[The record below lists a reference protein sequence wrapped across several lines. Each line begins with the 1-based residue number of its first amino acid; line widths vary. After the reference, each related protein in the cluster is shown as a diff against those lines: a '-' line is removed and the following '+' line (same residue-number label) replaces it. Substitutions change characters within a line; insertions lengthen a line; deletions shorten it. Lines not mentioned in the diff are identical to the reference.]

1 MATLT
6 AAHLASLD
14 ARHSRHALKEAL
26 KPIVESYFPGGTIVE
41 LVFDT
46 RNLMDSN
53 HAPVSD
59 LIVYDNAW
67 NIVAATSDDYR
78 HHVQKLNKR
87 LYVIGDDN
95 ILLDD
100 DETLPTLAIDGNT
113 FKKFF
118 PEGETHV
125 TPLGTF
131 VGTCTAAMLIE
142 KMSHDD
148 ITDILELD
156 TAADALDWVDMTVA
170 YAVLDNGGFEAV
182 KDELATSETT
192 LHELLSGVPDLE
204 GFAVHLAKLAL
215 VAAVKIVHRERGEVA

>member
-14 ARHSRHALKEAL
+14 ARYSRQVLKEAL
-26 KPIVESYFPGGTIVE
+26 TPIIESYFPNGKIVE

-46 RNLMDSN
+46 RNLMDAN

-67 NIVAATSDDYR
+67 KVIVATSDDYR
-78 HHVQKLNKR
+78 HHVQNLNKR
-87 LYVIGDDN
+87 LSVLGDDN
-95 ILLDD
+95 VLLDD
-100 DETLPTLAIDGNT
+100 NEALPILAVDGNT
-113 FKKFF
+113 FRKFF
-118 PEGETHV
+118 LDAETHV

-131 VGTCTAAMLIE
+131 IGNCTAAMLVE
-142 KMSHDD
+142 KISLDD

-182 KDELATSETT
+182 KDELARSETT
-192 LHELLSGVPDLE
+192 LHELLSGVPGLE
-204 GFAVHLAKLAL
+204 GLAVHLAKLAL
-215 VAAVKIVHRERGEVA
+215 VHAVKGGQREEAA